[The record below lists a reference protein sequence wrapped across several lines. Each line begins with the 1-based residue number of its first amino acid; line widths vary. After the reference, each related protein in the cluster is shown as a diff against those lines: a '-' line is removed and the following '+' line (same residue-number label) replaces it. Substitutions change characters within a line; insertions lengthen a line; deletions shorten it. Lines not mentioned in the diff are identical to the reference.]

1 MNEGRSVT
9 GTVLIRLQRASGAP
23 GALVRLRASLR
34 LLALLVATSVASVAL
49 AETVVYGRVV
59 AVEPM
64 PGSGAAERSAVVC
77 PASAPEHAAGL
88 LARLR
93 WDLEQ
98 RALERARCLASRA
111 AERYRVTYQWNGQ
124 LFTQELPFDPGE
136 RIALR
141 LEVH

>member
-1 MNEGRSVT
+1 MFKSHKPFADRSGRLALLELALLLCVT
-9 GTVLIRLQRASGAP
+9 TLGIASGAH
-23 GALVRLRASLR
+23 
-34 LLALLVATSVASVAL
+34 

-59 AVEPM
+59 AVEPIGLASVSQ
-64 PGSGAAERSAVVC
+64 PAGSTEDCRLR
-77 PASAPEHAAGL
+77 APVRAAGL

-98 RALERARCLASRA
+98 RAVERSRCQARRVP
-111 AERYRVTYQWNGQ
+111 ERFRVTYRWNGQ

-141 LEVH
+141 LDVR